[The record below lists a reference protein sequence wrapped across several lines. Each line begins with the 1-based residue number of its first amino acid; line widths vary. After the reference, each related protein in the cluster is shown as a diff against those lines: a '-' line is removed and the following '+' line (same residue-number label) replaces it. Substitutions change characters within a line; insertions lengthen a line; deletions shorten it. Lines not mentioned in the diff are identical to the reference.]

1 MRRSDLL
8 ESTPA
13 DYGQGFDP
21 FVGGAMMLH
30 LCGARPQ
37 KRLNT
42 SQTFSKLR

>member
-8 ESTPA
+8 KSRPA
-13 DYGQGFDP
+13 DSGQWLYRS
-21 FVGGAMMLH
+21 VGGAMMLH